1 MAVINVPVTDNFE
14 AWRQKTNS
22 IATNVGDLT
31 ALNTTDKSSAVSAVN
46 EVLTT
51 VATISVA
58 MSIALG

>member
-31 ALNTTDKSSAVSAVN
+31 TLNTTDKSSSVNAIN

-51 VATISVA
+51 ASTTA
-58 MSIALG
+58 LALAIALG